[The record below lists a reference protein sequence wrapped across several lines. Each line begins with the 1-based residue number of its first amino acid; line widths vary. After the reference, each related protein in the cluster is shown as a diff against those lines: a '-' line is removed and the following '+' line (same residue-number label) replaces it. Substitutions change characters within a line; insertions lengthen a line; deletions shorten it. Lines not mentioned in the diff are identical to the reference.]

1 MDVFRSEIAL
11 SALAWNHGCGDRFR
25 RPGLPVSQRCLPTTI
40 LCGTGLVQVY
50 RVGYRVRMFW
60 YEIRGLVTGDQHA
73 RENGDKYECT
83 VAV

>member
-11 SALAWNHGCGDRFR
+11 SALAWNHGCGGRFR
-25 RPGLPVSQRCLPTTI
+25 RPGLPVSRRCLPTTI

-60 YEIRGLVTGDQHA
+60 YEIRGRVTGRD
-73 RENGDKYECT
+73 NGDKYECT
-83 VAV
+83 ITVWTQ